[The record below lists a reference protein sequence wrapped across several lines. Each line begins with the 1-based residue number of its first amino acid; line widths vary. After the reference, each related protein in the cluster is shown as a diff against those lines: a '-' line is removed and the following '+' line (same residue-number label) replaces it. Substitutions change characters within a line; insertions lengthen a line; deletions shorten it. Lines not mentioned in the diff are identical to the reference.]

1 MFRHFS
7 TVVSCSFRAQKFSYP
22 KTYEKCVGRN
32 SDSWHSSKVCLIYLS
47 LCCSVLLQKVVLFR
61 QIWYRINDM
70 SVLKQFL
77 GADELSEVKVW
88 EVTFISSNTKSI
100 PAFGLWYFKRKTTPT
115 TFYYI
120 KPIKIIFIQE
130 FSRTVSFIYCGN
142 QRCLFCHN
150 CILCITNELIILW
163 CYIRLK
169 RCQLFVANIFK
180 NEIIS
185 IIQIFL
191 IHKLFDS
198 RNI

>member
-1 MFRHFS
+1 MDEKCCYSKAVTGFNDDVFWITFKLCMFRHFS

-47 LCCSVLLQKVVLFR
+47 LCCSVHLQKVVLFR

-142 QRCLFCHN
+142 
-150 CILCITNELIILW
+150 
-163 CYIRLK
+163 
-169 RCQLFVANIFK
+169 
-180 NEIIS
+180 
-185 IIQIFL
+185 
-191 IHKLFDS
+191 
-198 RNI
+198 